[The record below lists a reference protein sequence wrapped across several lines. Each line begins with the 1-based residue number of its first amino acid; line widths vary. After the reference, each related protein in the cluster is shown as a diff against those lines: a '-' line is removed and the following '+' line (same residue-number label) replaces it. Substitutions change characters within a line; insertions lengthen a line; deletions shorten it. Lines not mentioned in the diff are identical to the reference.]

1 MTHPDDDALAALA
14 LGEPAPSGVPEHVR
28 SCASCSDTLATLR
41 DTMTTLRDPVPVLVA
56 PPASVWDAVEAEL
69 DREPDTTG
77 PTGARPPTPA
87 HPASGGS
94 IR

>member
-41 DTMTTLRDPVPVLVA
+41 DTMTTLRDPAPVLVA

-69 DREPDTTG
+69 DREPDTT
-77 PTGARPPTPA
+77 ARPVPTAEPA
-87 HPASGGS
+87 HPASAVGD
-94 IR
+94 R